1 MDKYAVGDIVKLKK
15 PTSVRQQRVGNHAC
29 RRRLPPEMHGLRT
42 PGYGAEKAGRE
53 K

>member
-1 MDKYAVGDIVKLKK
+1 MDKYAVGYCKTEKAA
-15 PTSVRQQRVGNHAC
+15 SVRQQRVGNRAC

-42 PGYGAEKAGRE
+42 PGYGAKEAGRE